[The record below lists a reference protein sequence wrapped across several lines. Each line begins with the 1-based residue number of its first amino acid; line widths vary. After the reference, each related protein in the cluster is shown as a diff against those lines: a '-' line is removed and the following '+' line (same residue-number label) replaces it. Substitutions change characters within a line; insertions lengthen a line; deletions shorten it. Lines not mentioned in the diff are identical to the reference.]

1 MLSTMYHWPWL
12 QKVRNFARS
21 IGLLR
26 WVKVAIGRNN
36 HYEEQFDNAL
46 EKAINPGDTVW
57 DIGANVGF
65 YTKKFLDWSGED
77 GKVVAF
83 EPFPKAFKELHDEIL
98 SHKYFQHVVLRN
110 VALSNKPGEAF
121 FSSNENNITT
131 GHLVDNDTSQDGLKV
146 LVSTAD
152 GIIQGGESIP
162 NVVKIDV
169 EGYEEEVLLGGMNT
183 FASSTCRHILI
194 EMHFSRMDE
203 RKLGNSPARIA
214 SLLKNWKYS
223 LKWVDPSHLHAY
235 R

>member
-1 MLSTMYHWPWL
+1 MYHTPWL

-26 WVKVAIGRNN
+26 WVKIVIGRNN

-46 EKAINPGDTVW
+46 EKAINPGDTIW

-65 YTKKFLDWSGED
+65 YTKKFLDWSGKD

-83 EPFPKAFKELHDEIL
+83 EPLPKAFKELHDEIL
-98 SHKYFQHVVLRN
+98 SHSYFPQVVLRN
-110 VALSNKPGEAF
+110 IALSNKPGEAF
-121 FSSNENNITT
+121 FAGGEDNITT
-131 GHLVDNDTSQDGLKV
+131 GHLHDNGDIQGGLKV

-152 GIIQGGESIP
+152 SVAQEGEYHP

-169 EGYEEEVLLGGMNT
+169 EGYEEEVLLGGVKT
-183 FASSTCRHILI
+183 FSSPTCRHILI
-194 EMHFSRMDE
+194 EMHFSRMEE
-203 RKLGNSPARIA
+203 RKLGNAPARIA
-214 SLLKNWKYS
+214 SQLKNWNYN